1 MAAKSSYGGLQIALH
16 WATVVLIG
24 ANYLVSEGMEE
35 ALDARLEG
43 EGIAGG
49 FVPGF
54 HVWVGTAV
62 LAIVLVRLIARLV
75 SGAPEAAG
83 EGAPA
88 KLAAAAHWVLYAL
101 MLAVPALGMTAWYLG
116 IDEAAD
122 LHVLAMNAMM
132 ILALG
137 HAAVALVHQFILRDG
152 LMARMLPGR

>member
-1 MAAKSSYGGLQIALH
+1 MTAKTGYSGWQIALH
-16 WATVVLIG
+16 WATALLIA

-43 EGIAGG
+43 EGVLGG
-49 FVPGF
+49 FTPSF

-62 LAIVLVRLIARLV
+62 LGLVLIRLIIRLV

-83 EGAPA
+83 DG
-88 KLAAAAHWVLYAL
+88 LADRLAGAAHWLLYAA
-101 MLAVPALGMTAWYLG
+101 MIAVPALGMTAWYLG

-122 LHVLAMNAMM
+122 LHVLVMNAMM

-137 HAAVALVHQFILRDG
+137 HAAMALVHQFVMRDG
-152 LMARMLPGR
+152 LMTRMLPGR